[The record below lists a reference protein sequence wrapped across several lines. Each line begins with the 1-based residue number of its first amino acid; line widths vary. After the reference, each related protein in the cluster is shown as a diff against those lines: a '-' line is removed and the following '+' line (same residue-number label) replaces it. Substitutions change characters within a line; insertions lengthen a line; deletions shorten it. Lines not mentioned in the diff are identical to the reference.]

1 MIEPAKIL
9 HFPDA
14 LFDSKEHEGVMAM
27 TQRICNF
34 YSKNADDVFMEG
46 VKKIALASGITTAI
60 VFDETAMTEVL
71 RLGMEAYMARDDV
84 KAYMEKAYSEGER
97 EDEV

>member
-1 MIEPAKIL
+1 MNKPAEIL

-14 LFDSKEHEGVMAM
+14 LFDSKKHEGVVAM

-34 YSKNADDVFMEG
+34 YSKNVDDVFLDG

-60 VFDETAMTEVL
+60 VFDETAMAEVL
-71 RLGMEAYMARDDV
+71 RLGMEAYQA
-84 KAYMEKAYSEGER
+84 KEAAQE
-97 EDEV
+97 

>member
-1 MIEPAKIL
+1 MIEPATIL
-9 HFPDA
+9 QFPDA
-14 LFDSKEHEGVMAM
+14 LLDAKEHEGVVAM

-34 YSKNADDVFMEG
+34 YQKNVDEAMLEG

-60 VFDETAMTEVL
+60 VFDETAMAEVL

-84 KAYMEKAYSEGER
+84 KEYMEKKAALR
-97 EDEV
+97 DEDE

>member
-9 HFPDA
+9 EFPDA
-14 LFDSKEHEGVMAM
+14 IKTEAHDGEFVM

-34 YSKNADDVFMEG
+34 YAKNVDGKMMEG
-46 VKKIALASGITTAI
+46 VKKIALASGVTTAI

-71 RLGMEAYMARDDV
+71 RLGIEAYMARDDV
-84 KAYMEKAYSEGER
+84 REYMEKKAALMEEYE
-97 EDEV
+97 